1 MIVGCCGDLLVG
13 YKRSVR
19 FVCFGFRCGSRFV
32 SHESRGIGITH
43 LLNEPTKFTMNNVP
57 VWIMDA

>member
-13 YKRSVR
+13 YKKSVR

-32 SHESRGIGITH
+32 SHESGSSRQYRYVKG
-43 LLNEPTKFTMNNVP
+43 LLSTSIRV
-57 VWIMDA
+57 IASDHGD